1 MAWQRFLDRKVEE
14 HIEQHNA
21 GSVEDRTRPGDLEAL
36 HRLMGDANAALEM
49 ELRRIR
55 DRLAQLTS

>member
-21 GSVEDRTRPGDLEAL
+21 GSVEERTRPGALEAL

-49 ELRRIR
+49 ELRRI
-55 DRLAQLTS
+55 